1 MTRSRCVLFSIV
13 FFGASAA
20 AYAQFPD
27 ITVDCDRRA
36 LGSATVDCNGDDA
49 DPAPVERPTIVVHE
63 AGCFMDSARCPQAF
77 AMSWLVEHC
86 TIAYACPV
94 VGSDPQELVCLR
106 FIQQDCWDKNSN

>member
-1 MTRSRCVLFSIV
+1 MYRFAILLSSTIFLLAGCSSEDN
-13 FFGASAA
+13 SA
-20 AYAQFPD
+20 

-36 LGSATVDCNGDDA
+36 LGSATVDCNGNDA